1 MIDGTAAPES
11 QVDYCLQIKPLNF
24 IAHYLELQSVR
35 TVAAAAVCAAQAR
48 APSRRARYRA
58 PNQAPPPPQRPPR
71 AAPPPSPEASPE
83 SLAERT
89 ESGHTPRT
97 LRRVVCPTAQRP
109 EQKGCVIVVK
119 LSIKYCVETE
129 DRLLLPS
136 CRMYSAPSLKAGI
149 LLPSCR
155 MDTLHQ
161 D

>member
-1 MIDGTAAPES
+1 M
-11 QVDYCLQIKPLNF
+11 
-24 IAHYLELQSVR
+24 R

-48 APSRRARYRA
+48 APSRRAGCRA

-97 LRRVVCPTAQRP
+97 LRRVLCPTAQRP

-136 CRMYSAPSLKAGI
+136 CRIYSAPSLKAGNCASCRTDT
-149 LLPSCR
+149 LHQGLKAGFSCASCR
-155 MDTLHQ
+155 MDCVSSLKIG
-161 D
+161 